1 MTLRE
6 TTDILKEFCANE
18 PNVGYVG
25 VGDVYE
31 LNANQ
36 DVRYPAMVITQQT
49 HTMVIDEEWYRFH
62 FILFYIDRLT
72 EDKSNENQVQSIA
85 ISVLKNLVNNLEEM
99 GVFAQYDYTFNT
111 FTERFESLCAGAYCD
126 IQLNVPVEDCDWKT
140 VFEYLK
146 DLFKKEVDDKQDKL
160 ISGFNIKTINGN
172 TLLGGGDLLLDIP
185 DEIEIMEGDYI
196 KITRSRGRAID
207 APIRNEI
214 SVVELPE
221 MIEDNTTN
229 IVRLDDVKAD
239 KTAVTESVTALT
251 ETVDNLSSEVE
262 KKATQDD
269 IDNAIDNQKFKTING
284 NEIVGEGN
292 IEIKSEGT
300 YTEGEYIKIENGV
313 ISVTGLTN
321 YDDTSITS
329 RVTALE
335 GSVNELEKDIIS
347 IEDEVNS
354 LDGNKA
360 NKSDLEALETTV
372 SGIDDKVTTLD
383 EKVSEIEEKGYLT
396 KDDADGYYQP
406 IGDYAT
412 KDEIP
417 TDYVDNGTYNSYTA
431 ETAQKI
437 AEIEAKGYD
446 DTEVRE
452 LISNNTSEINTLKG
466 SVTALTE
473 NVEQLSSKVNESVS
487 ESEFNTFKDTVNSAL
502 EDKADVSDLDMFYD
516 TSEVDDLLA
525 TKADK
530 SEIPTDY
537 ATESDITTA
546 INNQK
551 FKTINGNVIIG
562 EGNIEITGT
571 TPSGNYLP
579 LSGGTLSGKIQIG
592 DATSNIANA
601 ILHIRKVT
609 SSVTGKLVNGAC
621 YSVNG
626 DGTASLQHKTYN
638 DDGSGAKNSA
648 VLRLSNQGI
657 QFAINTGAGSTPTE
671 DMYHEL
677 ATQKWVED
685 KGYLTQHQD
694 LTPITNRLT
703 KIEETL
709 QGVDEFLQSL

>member
-49 HTMVIDEEWYRFH
+49 HSLIIDEEWYRFH
-62 FILFYIDRLT
+62 FVLFYIDRLT

-99 GVFAQYDYTFNT
+99 GIFTSYDYTFNT

-146 DLFKKEVDDKQDKL
+146 DLFQEEIDGKQDKL
-160 ISGFNIKTINGN
+160 VSGVNIKTINHQS
-172 TLLGGGDLLLDIP
+172 LLG
-185 DEIEIMEGDYI
+185 
-196 KITRSRGRAID
+196 S
-207 APIRNEI
+207 
-214 SVVELPE
+214 
-221 MIEDNTTN
+221 
-229 IVRLDDVKAD
+229 
-239 KTAVTESVTALT
+239 
-251 ETVDNLSSEVE
+251 
-262 KKATQDD
+262 
-269 IDNAIDNQKFKTING
+269 
-284 NEIVGEGN
+284 GN
-292 IEIKSEGT
+292 IDIQGG
-300 YTEGEYIKIENGV
+300 GEA
-313 ISVTGLTN
+313 
-321 YDDTSITS
+321 YDDTEIREEIATVSGKVDTITS
-329 RVTALE
+329 TL
-335 GSVNELEKDIIS
+335 SD
-347 IEDEVNS
+347 
-354 LDGNKA
+354 KA
-360 NKSDLEALETTV
+360 EKSDLEALEATV
-372 SGIDDKVTTLD
+372 EGIDDKVTILD
-383 EKVSEIEEKGYLT
+383 EKVAEIEEKDYLT
-396 KDDADGYYQP
+396 KQVADNLYQP
-406 IGDYAT
+406 IGDYALRS
-412 KDEIP
+412 EIP
-417 TDYVDNGTYNSYTA
+417 TDYVSNDRYNIYTA
-431 ETAQKI
+431 ETQNVINGKQDTLTAGDGITIKDNVVSLEVIDPQP
-437 AEIEAKGYD
+437 EIPSKEIWYTTTDGLIIPFSSSSLLKNEYINGKGILTFRTVAFVGVRYFIDKTTLAKMELPNSVTSIGNYAFQGCTSLTSITIPSGVTSIGAGAFRNVPTEGTLYCNEEWYNNLSETNITNLGNVYNWVREPLPD
-446 DTEVRE
+446 PTPKSLKDRIVDLEKEMPNKVNRTEFDKFKVYVDTE
-452 LISNNTSEINTLKG
+452 
-466 SVTALTE
+466 
-473 NVEQLSSKVNESVS
+473 
-487 ESEFNTFKDTVNSAL
+487 L
-502 EDKADVSDLDMFYD
+502 EY
-516 TSEVDDLLA
+516 
-525 TKADK
+525 KADK

-571 TPSGNYLP
+571 TPSGDYLP

-694 LTPITNRLT
+694 LTPITDRLT
-703 KIEETL
+703 RVEEEL

>member
-18 PNVGYVG
+18 PNVGFVG

-85 ISVLKNLVNNLEEM
+85 ISVLKNLVTNLEGM
-99 GVFAQYDYTFNT
+99 GIFAQYDYTFNT

-126 IQLNVPVEDCDWKT
+126 IQLNVPIEDCDWKT

-146 DLFKKEVDDKQDKL
+146 DLFQKEVDVKQDKL

-196 KITRSRGRAID
+196 KITRSRARAID

-221 MIEDNTTN
+221 MIEDNTNN
-229 IVRLDDVKAD
+229 INHLDEVKAD

-292 IEIKSEGT
+292 IEIKTEGT
-300 YTEGEYIKIENGV
+300 YTEGKYIKIENGV

-329 RVTALE
+329 RTTALE
-335 GSVNELEKDIIS
+335 GSVNELEKDVIS
-347 IEDEVNS
+347 LE
-354 LDGNKA
+354 GNKA
-360 NKSDLEALETTV
+360 DKTDLESLETTV
-372 SGIDDKVTTLD
+372 GGIGDKVTTLD
-383 EKVSEIEEKGYLT
+383 EKVSEIEQKEYLT

-406 IGDYAT
+406 IGDY
-412 KDEIP
+412 
-417 TDYVDNGTYNSYTA
+417 VDNDTYNAYTA
-431 ETAQKI
+431 TTDAKI

-452 LISNNTSEINTLKG
+452 LISGNTSEINVLKG
-466 SVTALTE
+466 SVTALDAT
-473 NVEQLSSKVNESVS
+473 VEELSSKVDESVP
-487 ESEFNTFKDTVNSAL
+487 ESDFNTFKETVNSAL

-516 TSEVDDLLA
+516 TSEVDELLD

-530 SEIPTDY
+530 SDIPTDY

-592 DATSNIANA
+592 DVTSNIANA

-694 LTPITNRLT
+694 LTPITDRLT